1 MSEAATPQNKRS
13 SPRALVLST
22 EIVGSLMVALTAA
35 VFSVSFAVI
44 IFGDGP
50 AENLSLGITFTLLG
64 SAAALLVTGIFGSLK
79 GAMSHCQ
86 DAPMLLAAAAVTQ
99 MLIVHNAM
107 PPDQAFATTVA
118 LILTTTS
125 VTGMFIYL
133 AGLLRLSFAARFMPY
148 PVISGL
154 LASIGYLLT
163 IGSLGLVLQRHVDV
177 YAMPSIVADGSV
189 LQWLPWGLGA
199 ALMVLGKKWLTPN
212 RVLPIGLVS
221 GFALFHIW
229 LTLSGNSVMDA
240 SANGLLLGPFPDA
253 GSSARLALTLM
264 PQANTGAV
272 LQFLPVVAAIVPL
285 AIITGILNIQAI
297 AQVSDREHDLDQDMR
312 AMGIANMTSGMF
324 GGLVSYPAVST
335 SVLGLHL
342 GVRAAL
348 GWGVATVA
356 CVALA
361 LFGTDVLAVL
371 PRGLFA
377 MIVMY
382 LGLSLLLDAALDDT
396 RKLPLRDLIPMMAIF
411 FTTVFIGLMPALVVG
426 ILASVAVFLISYARL
441 PFLRSDTTLAYR
453 RSIMER
459 AEPNHQL
466 LQEEG
471 KNVRILELTGSLFFG
486 TAYALRQHVGD
497 ILRQEKHTHTL
508 VFDFRAVRDAD
519 ASAISSLERMIANCG
534 THGLAVA
541 FSGLR
546 PSMLRRMRRFGMLT
560 DDLMLDDGVEIFES
574 LDDALRH
581 LEDRLLAMRTERGE
595 ETGPRKTFL
604 TELQQ
609 SAPDLDLTKVFPILD
624 VKDGQEIIS
633 QGDPSNEIF
642 ILLDGG
648 AAAIVET
655 ANAMPL
661 VVARFEPGALI
672 GEIAYYQQSTR
683 TATVVA
689 EGAAKLMKIEP
700 DRLIAGSDLPETLVT
715 AFHRISARHLS
726 QRLAVATRLLRN
738 TMN

>member
-1 MSEAATPQNKRS
+1 
-13 SPRALVLST
+13 
-22 EIVGSLMVALTAA
+22 MVALTAA

-44 IFGDGP
+44 IFGGGP
-50 AENLSLGITFTLLG
+50 PENLSLGITFTLLG
-64 SAAALLVTGIFGSLK
+64 SAAALLMTGIFGSLK

-99 MLIVHNAM
+99 MLVAHNTM
-107 PPDQAFATTVA
+107 PPDVAFATTVA
-118 LILTTTS
+118 LIVATTS
-125 VTGMFIYL
+125 ITGMFIYL

-154 LASIGYLLT
+154 LASIGYLLS

-177 YAMPSIVADGSV
+177 YVLPSIVADGTI
-189 LQWLPWGLGA
+189 LHWAPWGIGA
-199 ALMVLGKKWLTPN
+199 ALMLLAKKWLTPN
-212 RVLPIGLVS
+212 RVLPIGLAS

-229 LTLSGNSVMDA
+229 IIISGSSVAAA
-240 SANGLLLGPFPDA
+240 SANGLLLGPFPET
-253 GSSARLALTLM
+253 GGSARLALTLL
-264 PQANTGAV
+264 PQANAAAV

-297 AQVSDREHDLDQDMR
+297 AQVSEREHDLDQDMR
-312 AMGIANMTSGMF
+312 AMGIANMTSGIF

-335 SVLGLHL
+335 SVLGIHL

-348 GWGVATVA
+348 GWAVATVA
-356 CVALA
+356 CAALA
-361 LFGTDVLAVL
+361 LFGTEVLAVL

-396 RKLPLRDLIPMMAIF
+396 RKLPLRDLIPMLAILL
-411 FTTVFIGLMPALVVG
+411 TTIFIGLMPALVVG

-466 LQEEG
+466 LQQEG
-471 KNVRILELTGSLFFG
+471 KYVRILELTGSLFFG

-519 ASAISSLERMIANCG
+519 ASAISSLERMIANCKA
-534 THGLAVA
+534 HGLSVC

-546 PSMLRRMRRFGMLT
+546 PNLTKRMKRFGMLS
-560 DDLMLDDGVEIFES
+560 DDQISEDGVEIFES

-581 LEDRLLAMRTERGE
+581 LEDRLLASRTARGE

-604 TELQQ
+604 TELKQ
-609 SAPDLDLTKVFPILD
+609 SVPDLDLSQVFPVLD
-624 VKDGQEIIS
+624 VADGQEIIT

-642 ILLDGG
+642 VLLDGG
-648 AAAIVET
+648 AAAVVKT
-655 ANAMPL
+655 ADAVPL

-689 EGAAKLMKIEP
+689 EGAARLMKIEP
-700 DRLIAGSDLPETLVT
+700 DRLIAGSDLPDALVT